1 MAHAQFDPKAMVDFD
16 SLWPRG
22 LFPDVEEA
30 KKYTEPC
37 PIVKIQQA
45 PRNPVLPGLPPAQ
58 VKQQPSQSRRAGNSR
73 ARGRSQN
80 ARSLSASAEDDSD
93 VGLSRGPPQ
102 QQQHGPRRHG
112 QRRKNGGLP
121 DIGEL
126 DDTTNQFGQVART
139 GKGAVDTVGK
149 TAGALAGGGGD
160 EDGDDDMGDKPLK
173 LRLDLNLD
181 VAVELK
187 ARVHGDLTLSLL

>member
-1 MAHAQFDPKAMVDFD
+1 MSDK
-16 SLWPRG
+16 
-22 LFPDVEEA
+22 
-30 KKYTEPC
+30 
-37 PIVKIQQA
+37 
-45 PRNPVLPGLPPAQ
+45 
-58 VKQQPSQSRRAGNSR
+58 
-73 ARGRSQN
+73 
-80 ARSLSASAEDDSD
+80 DDSD
-93 VGLSRGPPQ
+93 VGPSRGPPQ
-102 QQQHGPRRHG
+102 QQQQRGPRRRG
-112 QRRKNGGLP
+112 QRRNNGGLT

-126 DDTTNQFGQVART
+126 DDTTNQVGQVART

-149 TAGALAGGGGD
+149 TAGAVAGGGD

>member
-1 MAHAQFDPKAMVDFD
+1 MSD
-16 SLWPRG
+16 SKGP
-22 LFPDVEEA
+22 A
-30 KKYTEPC
+30 S
-37 PIVKIQQA
+37 
-45 PRNPVLPGLPPAQ
+45 PAQ
-58 VKQQPSQSRRAGNSR
+58 SPVVVLEAV
-73 ARGRSQN
+73 AETHVV
-80 ARSLSASAEDDSD
+80 SASAEDDSD
-93 VGLSRGPPQ
+93 VEPSCGPPQ
-102 QQQHGPRRHG
+102 QQQQQQCGPRRRG
-112 QRRKNGGLP
+112 QRRNNGGLP
-121 DIGEL
+121 DTGEL
-126 DDTTNQFGQVART
+126 DDTTNQVGQVART